1 MTARP
6 GRLRLVLAF
15 VAGVLVPVGVVVAV
29 PAESAPPVTAVPP
42 DAVRSAPP
50 PAEEQP
56 TAGDQVV
63 TSGCAIRLGQQ
74 PRLHANATHACT
86 GFRSV
91 RYNEQG
97 WLVIKHD
104 LSLPVISISV
114 SPDET
119 LVLRCIIA
127 GGSGGGAA
135 TLIRFV
141 NACTGKPVDA
151 RDPYLHGPLSN
162 VWVTITS
169 QRP

>member
-63 TSGCAIRLGQQ
+63 TSGCAI
-74 PRLHANATHACT
+74 
-86 GFRSV
+86 
-91 RYNEQG
+91 
-97 WLVIKHD
+97 
-104 LSLPVISISV
+104 
-114 SPDET
+114 
-119 LVLRCIIA
+119 
-127 GGSGGGAA
+127 
-135 TLIRFV
+135 
-141 NACTGKPVDA
+141 
-151 RDPYLHGPLSN
+151 
-162 VWVTITS
+162 
-169 QRP
+169 